1 MPLLEKEFRRR
12 GIDQV
17 RSIESPFPEF
27 YPLESFKRLPARC
40 TLLDLR
46 GYDREKIWEGYRNEV
61 RRAIRKARKNGLRVK
76 RATSK
81 EEVKIFYRLY
91 LSSME
96 RNRAAAKYPL
106 RWFDA
111 LYRNLI
117 EQKTADFLFAMK
129 NNEYAAGIVL
139 IYSQSSDHY
148 LHNGSAEAYLEDRP
162 NDLIVDYVIQKGVE
176 EGKTTL
182 DFMGSASDDLSL
194 LRFKEKW
201 GGRSM
206 DVYTYVKD
214 YHPFR
219 CKIWEWGKRLGGSQ
233 IGNWLVRMVRT

>member
-1 MPLLEKEFRRR
+1 M
-12 GIDQV
+12 
-17 RSIESPFPEF
+17 
-27 YPLESFKRLPARC
+27 
-40 TLLDLR
+40 
-46 GYDREKIWEGYRNEV
+46 
-61 RRAIRKARKNGLRVK
+61 
-76 RATSK
+76 

-96 RNRAAAKYPL
+96 RNRAVAKYPL

-111 LYRNLI
+111 LYRYLI
-117 EQKTADFLFAMK
+117 EQKKVDFLFAMK
-129 NNEYAAGIVL
+129 DNEYAAGVAL

-148 LHNGSAEAYLEDRP
+148 LHNGSMEAYLENRP

-182 DFMGSASDDLSL
+182 DFMGSAPDDLSL

-201 GGRSM
+201 GSRSM
-206 DVYTYVKD
+206 DVCTYVKD

-219 CKIWEWGKRLGGSQ
+219 CKIWEWGKRLGSSQ
-233 IGNWLVRMVRT
+233 IGNRLVRMVRE